1 MNRDGEFLKLRMP
14 MTVHSSQALILLSIG
29 LSLIHVDC
37 GSFDQANTPCTPA
50 VSSSPS
56 PALGLPV
63 KHVFIV
69 VEENHDFSS
78 VIGNANM
85 PYLNSLATT
94 YALAKGYHAN
104 THPSIGNY
112 FMLTTGQIITNDDG
126 FSGTVTEDNAARHLI
141 QAGKTWKEYSEGLPS
156 AGYTGGDSGGYVQ
169 HHNPFS
175 YFSDVRDSPAQA
187 NNLVP
192 FSQFSADLA
201 SHTLP
206 DFSFIVPDD
215 SHNGHNGDLAAAD
228 NWLKTK
234 IDPLIGGSDFNAPNG
249 GLLIITFDESATGD
263 KSQGGGSVAW
273 VTVGPNVKRGFTS
286 ATCFQ
291 HQSTLRLMSEAIGL
305 TSFPAAAAT
314 APDMRE
320 FISGN

>member
-1 MNRDGEFLKLRMP
+1 MGNFLNLRMR
-14 MTVHSSQALILLSIG
+14 MSVHSRGQALILLSIG
-29 LSLIHVDC
+29 LSLIYVDC

-126 FSGTVTEDNAARHLI
+126 FSGRVTEDNAARHLI
-141 QAGKTWKEYSEGLPS
+141 QSGNTWNDKSEGLTD
-156 AGYTGGDSGGYVQ
+156 AGYMG
-169 HHNPFS
+169 
-175 YFSDVRDSPAQA
+175 R
-187 NNLVP
+187 
-192 FSQFSADLA
+192 
-201 SHTLP
+201 
-206 DFSFIVPDD
+206 
-215 SHNGHNGDLAAAD
+215 
-228 NWLKTK
+228 
-234 IDPLIGGSDFNAPNG
+234 GS
-249 GLLIITFDESATGD
+249 
-263 KSQGGGSVAW
+263 
-273 VTVGPNVKRGFTS
+273 R
-286 ATCFQ
+286 
-291 HQSTLRLMSEAIGL
+291 
-305 TSFPAAAAT
+305 
-314 APDMRE
+314 
-320 FISGN
+320 

>member
-1 MNRDGEFLKLRMP
+1 MP
-14 MTVHSSQALILLSIG
+14 PATSYRHGKPGRNIQKAFRLPGIPAGTAVVTFSTI
-29 LSLIHVDC
+29 
-37 GSFDQANTPCTPA
+37 TPFPIFPTCAIAPRKQT
-50 VSSSPS
+50 
-56 PALGLPV
+56 
-63 KHVFIV
+63 I
-69 VEENHDFSS
+69 
-78 VIGNANM
+78 
-85 PYLNSLATT
+85 
-94 YALAKGYHAN
+94 
-104 THPSIGNY
+104 
-112 FMLTTGQIITNDDG
+112 
-126 FSGTVTEDNAARHLI
+126 
-141 QAGKTWKEYSEGLPS
+141 
-156 AGYTGGDSGGYVQ
+156 
-169 HHNPFS
+169 
-175 YFSDVRDSPAQA
+175 
-187 NNLVP
+187 VP

-249 GLLIITFDESATGD
+249 GLLIIKFDESATGGQV
-263 KSQGGGSVAW
+263 QGGRSVAW
-273 VTVGPNVKRGFTS
+273 VTGGPNVKRGFKL
-286 ATCFQ
+286 AACFQ

>member
-1 MNRDGEFLKLRMP
+1 MGNFLKLRMP
-14 MTVHSSQALILLSIG
+14 MAVHSRGQALILLSIG
-29 LSLIHVDC
+29 LSLIYVDC

-126 FSGTVTEDNAARHLI
+126 FSGRVTEDNAARHLI
-141 QAGKTWKEYSEGLPS
+141 QAGKTWKEYSESLPS
-156 AGYTGGDSGGYVQ
+156 AGDTGGGNGGYV
-169 HHNPFS
+169 HYPKTLFSFFLGADNPPPRHNP
-175 YFSDVRDSPAQA
+175 R
-187 NNLVP
+187 
-192 FSQFSADLA
+192 
-201 SHTLP
+201 TL
-206 DFSFIVPDD
+206 
-215 SHNGHNGDLAAAD
+215 
-228 NWLKTK
+228 
-234 IDPLIGGSDFNAPNG
+234 
-249 GLLIITFDESATGD
+249 
-263 KSQGGGSVAW
+263 
-273 VTVGPNVKRGFTS
+273 
-286 ATCFQ
+286 
-291 HQSTLRLMSEAIGL
+291 
-305 TSFPAAAAT
+305 FPT
-314 APDMRE
+314 
-320 FISGN
+320 